1 MKRGLKIFV
10 GLSLTL
16 SLLGLG
22 GSALAEEAPQPVSMD
37 KLLQRVKSGWTEV
50 KTQNKEREAKFVAE
64 RNKRKEMLEA
74 LKKEVA
80 RAEERSTAL
89 EQSFQANEIR
99 IAELEETL
107 KQSMGNMGELFGVI
121 RQVAGDT
128 RGHLDASI
136 ASAEFGGR
144 QAVMDKLSESKSIP
158 SIAELRGLWE
168 TLLQEMVESGRVS
181 RFDAPVLNSEG
192 VEVTSKV
199 TRVGLFNALQDGKYL
214 QWLPDVQKLT
224 ILGRQPGDRFLSTA
238 EDLTASNGEEMV
250 RFAID
255 PSRGSILSLLVQT
268 PTIGER
274 LEFGGVI
281 GYIILGLGALT
292 VLVGLFRLVVLTKT
306 NGAIAKQINSKEP
319 DVNNPL
325 GRVLKVYEDNPEAD
339 AEALEL
345 KLDEAILREQSGVEE
360 FLWAVKVVSVAA
372 PLMGLLGTVTGMINT
387 FQAITLFGTG
397 DPKLMAGGISE
408 ALVTTMLGLVVAI
421 PLVLLH
427 SLLKI
432 TSRRIMETIGEQS
445 VGLVAERAEDANA

>member
-1 MKRGLKIFV
+1 MSHNSSRLIV
-10 GLSLTL
+10 I
-16 SLLGLG
+16 
-22 GSALAEEAPQPVSMD
+22 LAISFAFTAPAFAEEEAPQPVSMN
-37 KLLQRVKSGWTEV
+37 KLLQRVKSGWSEV
-50 KTQNKEREAKFVAE
+50 KAKNKEREARFIAE
-64 RNKRKEMLEA
+64 RDKQKALLAA
-74 LKKEVA
+74 LKKEVQQ
-80 RAEERSTAL
+80 AEARSTSL
-89 EQSFQANEIR
+89 EQSFQTNEIR

-158 SIAELRGLWE
+158 SIGELRGLWE
-168 TLLQEMVESGRVS
+168 ILLQEMVESGKVS

-192 VEVTSKV
+192 IEVTSKV
-199 TRVGLFNALQDGKYL
+199 TRVGLFNALLDGQYL

-238 EDLTASNGEEMV
+238 EDLSASDGNDMV

-268 PTIGER
+268 PTLGER

-281 GYIILGLGALT
+281 GYIILGLGAFT
-292 VLVGLFRLVVLTKT
+292 VLIGLFRLVILTKT
-306 NGAIAKQINSKEP
+306 NGAIAKQITSKEA
-319 DVNNPL
+319 DEKNPL
-325 GRVLKVYEDNPEAD
+325 GRILKVYEDNPQAD

-427 SLLKI
+427 SLLK
-432 TSRRIMETIGEQS
+432 TMCRRIMETIGEQS
-445 VGLVAERAEDANA
+445 VGLVAERSENSNA

>member
-1 MKRGLKIFV
+1 MIRRTNILTACLFGF
-10 GLSLTL
+10 TL
-16 SLLGLG
+16 SV
-22 GSALAEEAPQPVSMD
+22 SSSQAFAEEAPQPVSMET
-37 KLLQRVKSGWTEV
+37 LLKRVKSGWTGV
-50 KTQNKEREAKFVAE
+50 KAENKEREAKFVAE
-64 RNKRKEMLEA
+64 RNKRKAMLEA

-80 RAEERSTAL
+80 NAEARSTQL

-136 ASAEFGGR
+136 ASAEFQNR

-158 SIAELRGLWE
+158 SIDQLRALWE
-168 TLLQEMVESGRVS
+168 TLLQEMVESGKVS
-181 RFDAPVLNSEG
+181 RFDAPVLNSVG
-192 VEVTSKV
+192 VEETTKV
-199 TRVGLFNALQDGKYL
+199 TRVGLFNAVQDGQYL
-214 QWLPDVQKLT
+214 QWLPDVQKLS
-224 ILGRQPGDRFLSTA
+224 ILGRQPEERFRSTA
-238 EDLTASNGEEMV
+238 EDLSASNGQMV
-250 RFAID
+250 KFALD

-268 PTIGER
+268 PTLSER

-281 GYIILGLGALT
+281 GYIILSLGGITALIGLI
-292 VLVGLFRLVVLTKT
+292 RLIQLSTTNSAISRQVKDKT
-306 NGAIAKQINSKEP
+306 PSEK
-319 DVNNPL
+319 NPL
-325 GRVLKVYEDNPEAD
+325 GRILQVYQQNPGAD

-345 KLDEAILREQSGVEE
+345 KLDEAILREQSSVEK

-427 SLLKI
+427 SLLK
-432 TSRRIMETIGEQS
+432 TSSRRILETLGEQS
-445 VGLVAERAEDANA
+445 VGLVAERAEKANA

>member
-1 MKRGLKIFV
+1 MMRRTTLALVWVLGFSV
-10 GLSLTL
+10 GF
-16 SLLGLG
+16 G
-22 GSALAEEAPQPVSMD
+22 GQAFAEEAPQPVSMET
-37 KLLQRVKSGWTEV
+37 LLKRVKSGWTDV
-50 KTQNKEREAKFVAE
+50 KTENKEREAKFIAE
-64 RNKRKEMLEA
+64 RNKRKAMLEA

-80 RAEERSTAL
+80 RAEARSTQL

-136 ASAEFGGR
+136 ASAEFQNR

-158 SIAELRGLWE
+158 SIDQLRALWE
-168 TLLQEMVESGRVS
+168 TLLQEMVESGKVS
-181 RFDAPVLNSEG
+181 RFDAPVLNSAG
-192 VEVTSKV
+192 VEETTKV
-199 TRVGLFNALQDGKYL
+199 TRVGLFNAVQDGQYL
-214 QWLPDVQKLT
+214 QWLPDVQKLS
-224 ILGRQPGDRFLSTA
+224 ILGRQPEERFRSTA
-238 EDLTASNGEEMV
+238 EDLSASNGEMV
-250 RFAID
+250 KFALD

-268 PTIGER
+268 PTLSER

-281 GYIILGLGALT
+281 GYIILSLGALT
-292 VLVGLFRLVVLTKT
+292 VFIGLIRLVQLSTT
-306 NGAIAKQINSKEP
+306 NGAITRQIKDKEP
-319 DVNNPL
+319 SEKNPL
-325 GRVLKVYEDNPEAD
+325 GRILKVYQANSSAD

-345 KLDEAILREQSGVEE
+345 KLDEAILREQASVEK
-360 FLWAVKVVSVAA
+360 FFWAVKVVSVAA

-427 SLLKI
+427 SLLK
-432 TSRRIMETIGEQS
+432 TSSRRILETLGEQS
-445 VGLVAERAEDANA
+445 VGLVAERAEKANA

>member
-1 MKRGLKIFV
+1 MKPVTTLASAVVIG
-10 GLSLTL
+10 LTL
-16 SLLGLG
+16 AL
-22 GSALAEEAPQPVSMD
+22 SATAVAEEAPQPVSMET
-37 KLLQRVKSGWTEV
+37 LLKRVKAGWTDV
-50 KTQNKEREAKFVAE
+50 KAQNKEREARFVAE
-64 RNKRKEMLEA
+64 RNKRKAMLEA

-80 RAEERSTAL
+80 QAEARSTQL
-89 EQSFQANEIR
+89 EQSFQTNEIR

-136 ASAEFGGR
+136 ASAEFQGR

-158 SIAELRGLWE
+158 SIDQLRGLWE
-168 TLLQEMVESGRVS
+168 TLLQEMVESGKVS
-181 RFDAPVLNSEG
+181 RFDAPVLNSAGIE
-192 VEVTSKV
+192 ETTRV
-199 TRVGLFNALQDGKYL
+199 TRVGLFNAVQNGQYL
-214 QWLPDVQKLT
+214 QWLPDVQKLS
-224 ILGRQPGDRFLSTA
+224 ILGRQPEERFRSTA
-238 EDLTASNGEEMV
+238 EDLSASNGEMV
-250 RFAID
+250 KFALD

-268 PTIGER
+268 PTLSER

-281 GYIILGLGALT
+281 GYIILTLGGITALIGLI
-292 VLVGLFRLVVLTKT
+292 RLIQLSTTNSAISRQVKDKT
-306 NGAIAKQINSKEP
+306 PSEK
-319 DVNNPL
+319 NPL
-325 GRVLKVYEDNPEAD
+325 GRILQVYQQHPGAD

-345 KLDEAILREQSGVEE
+345 KLDEAILREQSSVEK

-427 SLLKI
+427 SLLK
-432 TSRRIMETIGEQS
+432 TVSRRILETLGEQS
-445 VGLVAERAEDANA
+445 VGLVAERAEKANA